1 VAFSINDKLTR
12 ICEVVEL
19 NKVDKENDTKDKYI
33 KSTSFKI

>member
-19 NKVDKENDTKDKYI
+19 NKVDKEDDIKNKYI